1 MIAEMEQLKYKTQQ
15 SEQNSLQLTHHSENK
30 EIQKLV
36 ETINSLLADIQKKEE
51 ALHIKHE
58 VVTELNGI
66 GTWDAEFKDGELNK
80 ENKNIYNDIF
90 RESLGYKNE
99 KDFPNVLDSWY
110 NTVSDLDMARV
121 TEAYEKHLFGSDPY
135 DIEYR
140 SIKKDG
146 SIEWV
151 HTRAKALKDENGKVY
166 RHVGTQMN
174 IHESKMNSLK
184 VQQLL
189 SKLDLMEKSLSFS
202 VKTLEG
208 AWGMNLKKEESVE
221 QESWFSPQF
230 KRLLGFDGDDYF
242 EPKIETWLNMISVTE
257 RETTSRNFNAHLSD
271 NTGRTEFNMKFRMRT
286 KNAEY
291 RWFSMVTKTI
301 RDQAG
306 NPTLVSGVL
315 RDINHEIKRQEDD
328 ERIEKNMNDFM
339 QSLGELADNIKD
351 ISREATELAHEN
363 EVTVSF
369 AQKAKDCIESTKAV
383 TELIKQISS
392 QTNLLGLN
400 ASIEAARA
408 GEHGKGFGVVAEEVQ
423 KLSTHT
429 AKAVEQ
435 IEQILEDINQSVL
448 KIVSS
453 IDTMSNKI
461 QTQAAVTEE
470 INNTTENIN
479 DMSAQLLV
487 LLQNLD

>member
-1 MIAEMEQLKYKTQQ
+1 MEQLKIKTQQ
-15 SEQNSLQLTHHSENK
+15 EEQNSLQLTYHSDNK

-36 ETINSLLADIQKKEE
+36 ETMNSLIADFQNKDE
-51 ALHIKHE
+51 ALYIKHE
-58 VVTELNGI
+58 VVTELNKI

-80 ENKNIYNDIF
+80 ENKNAYNDIF
-90 RESLGYKNE
+90 RESLGYKDEN
-99 KDFPNVLDSWY
+99 DFPNVLDSWY

-140 SIKKDG
+140 SVKKDG

-151 HTRAKALKDENGKVY
+151 HTRAKALKDENGRVY
-166 RHVGTQMN
+166 RHIGTHLN

-189 SKLDLMEKSLSFS
+189 SKLDLIEKSLGFS

-208 AWGMNLKKEESVE
+208 AWGMDLKKEESDK

-230 KRLLGFDGDDYF
+230 KRLLGFDGDDHF
-242 EPKIETWLNMISVTE
+242 EPKMETWLNMISAE
-257 RETTSRNFNAHLSD
+257 EKETVSRNFNAHLYD
-271 NTGRTEFNMKFRMRT
+271 NTGRTEFNMKFRMKT
-286 KNAEY
+286 KNTEY
-291 RWFSMVTKTI
+291 RWFSMMAKTI

-315 RDINHEIKRQEDD
+315 RDINHEIKRQKDD
-328 ERIEKNMNDFM
+328 EQIENNMNDFT
-339 QSLGELADNIKD
+339 QSLGELANNIKD
-351 ISREATELAHEN
+351 ISREATELAQEN
-363 EVTVSF
+363 EVTVSY

-408 GEHGKGFGVVAEEVQ
+408 GEHGKGFAVVAGEVQ
-423 KLSTHT
+423 KLSMNT

-461 QTQAAVTEE
+461 QTQASVTEE
-470 INNTTENIN
+470 INNTTETIN
-479 DMSAQLLV
+479 EMSAQLLV
-487 LLQNLD
+487 LIQNLD